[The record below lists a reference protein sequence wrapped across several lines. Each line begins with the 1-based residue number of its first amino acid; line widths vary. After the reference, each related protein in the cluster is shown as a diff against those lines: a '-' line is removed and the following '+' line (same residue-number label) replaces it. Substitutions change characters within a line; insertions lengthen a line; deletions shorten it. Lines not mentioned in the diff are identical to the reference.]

1 MEKLYTTFF
10 YSLITTTI
18 LSYAAFLTRNIP
30 IISGFFTAFPNK
42 NLVYS
47 ITAYFHLKDKES
59 IEYIKNTLDRSS
71 WWFIFWF
78 VVIRIILLYI

>member
-1 MEKLYTTFF
+1 MEQLYTAFF

-18 LSYAAFLTRNIP
+18 LSYGAFLTRNIS

-42 NLVYS
+42 NLIYS
-47 ITAYFHLKDKES
+47 ITAYCHLKNKES
-59 IEYIKNTLDRSS
+59 IEYIKNTLDTSS